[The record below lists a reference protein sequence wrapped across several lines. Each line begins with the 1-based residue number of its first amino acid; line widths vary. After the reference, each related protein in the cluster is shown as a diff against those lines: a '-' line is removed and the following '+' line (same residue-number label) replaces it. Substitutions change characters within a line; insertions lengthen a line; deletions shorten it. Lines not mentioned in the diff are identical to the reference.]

1 VLSNEEIVSYHPRE
15 KHLANKIILITG
27 AGAGIGQAAAVAC
40 AEAGAEVILA
50 GRTRSKL
57 ESVYD
62 HIIEAG
68 WTEPLIFPVDLEG
81 ATPDDYSDL
90 ADSIDTTCGRLDGL
104 LHNAGILGQRT
115 PLSHYPH
122 SVWVKVLQVNLT
134 SQFAMTQSLM
144 PVLEKSDQASVL
156 FTTSSVGRQGRAFWG
171 AYGIS
176 KFAIEG
182 MVQTWSMETEGIGNV
197 RVNAINPGATRT
209 TMRAQAFPAENP
221 ESLKTPEQI
230 MPAYLYLLGDDS
242 ADVNGQS
249 IDAQLRK
256 PSAN

>member
-1 VLSNEEIVSYHPRE
+1 LLSNEEIVNYRPSE
-15 KHLANKIILITG
+15 NHLIDKVILVTG
-27 AGAGIGQAAAVAC
+27 AGAGIGEAAALAC
-40 AEAGAEVILA
+40 AKAGATVILA
-50 GRTRSKL
+50 GRTIGKL

-62 HIIEAG
+62 AIVAAG
-68 WTEPLIFPVDLEG
+68 WPEPLIFPVDFQG
-81 ATPDDYSDL
+81 ATPDDYRDM
-90 ADSIDTTCGRLDGL
+90 AEAIDTTCGRLDGL

-115 PLSHYPH
+115 PLNHYPQTM
-122 SVWVKVLQVNLT
+122 WDQVLQINLT

-156 FTTSSVGRQGRAFWG
+156 FTTSSVGRVGRAFWG
-171 AYGIS
+171 AYAIS

-182 MVQTWSMETEGIGNV
+182 MVQTWAVETEGIGNV

-209 TMRAQAFPAENP
+209 NMRAQAFPAENP

-242 ADVNGQS
+242 AGVSGQS
-249 IDAQLRK
+249 IDAQIRK
-256 PSAN
+256 PSAS